1 MASGV
6 NIALLALLCMLF
18 PALASCRVWMSDDSC
33 HAHRT
38 EVRAAIA
45 EASMMAGRAIERL
58 DRKDIDDIDANH
70 LYWVL
75 FGHSDYEF
83 VRHVFSYLAK
93 LEHSEEEIRIS
104 CVGHAG
110 DCGLENVLG
119 LIELPYYTEKADVS
133 YSRMAICDNYL
144 KRLPAANRRPALE
157 MLQTSELSSHILDSI
172 RPLSTLM
179 IHEWAHTYETMLPT
193 RPPYLADVMIKVPAP
208 SSTDIERGDP
218 WILVPAYGFR
228 DCVRLAEAK
237 DRPGVKMNADTYAYV
252 ALDQWTW
259 TSGIVYPDDGRPYW
273 HWYNPDI
280 APHPEVYSPLLWPTL
295 HPPWR
300 RPPSVVSRRGQRF
313 LPPESPSP

>member
-18 PALASCRVWMSDDSC
+18 PALASCRVWTSDDSC

-38 EVRAAIA
+38 EIRTAIA
-45 EASMMAGRAIERL
+45 EASMMARRAIERL

-75 FGHSDYEF
+75 FGNSDYGF
-83 VRHVFSYLAK
+83 VRNVFSYLAK

-104 CVGHAG
+104 CVGDAAH
-110 DCGLENVLG
+110 CGEKDVLG
-119 LIELPYYTEKADVS
+119 FIELPYYTRNADVI

-144 KRLPAANRRPALE
+144 QRIPAANRRPALE
-157 MLQTSELSSHILDSI
+157 MLQTSELSSHDIEFI

-179 IHEWAHTYETMLPT
+179 IHEWAHSYDTMLPAGPVYI
-193 RPPYLADVMIKVPAP
+193 RDVKIKVPAP

-218 WILVPAYGFR
+218 WIVRKAYGFS

-237 DRPGVKMNADTYAYV
+237 NRGDIELNADTYAFV
-252 ALDQWTW
+252 ALGTARLL
-259 TSGIVYPDDGRPYW
+259 S
-273 HWYNPDI
+273 
-280 APHPEVYSPLLWPTL
+280 SPCCLSSHDLD
-295 HPPWR
+295 
-300 RPPSVVSRRGQRF
+300 
-313 LPPESPSP
+313 